1 MQRGR
6 DELISA
12 IRRQFGESP
21 LAVVGHE
28 LERALHQS
36 PPGDDGRVIALIEQI
51 LTLLPQSYGKRFA
64 LDAYLIHSL
73 VQDWSSDALTL
84 SGMVVPCYGGDDWAY
99 ARLPM
104 PSLSND
110 RTHVIEAILSPGQ
123 DKLEDV
129 SLLTYPWL
137 YHELGHLVLSQVE
150 SPFIDDFTTRFDAF
164 IDGLNSRAEDVLAQ
178 AGLIRPLDY
187 ELARRELEALVERV
201 QSYWEPTPKQ
211 ADWAHELAADAIA
224 LWTCG
229 PAFIATLA
237 DHIGDA
243 TLTAHPLDHDHPSH
257 DVRRLALVA
266 AARALGWDQH
276 ITPLA
281 SPPGQP
287 DQSGPVPRRPPRVH
301 VINDKLIRH
310 VLLAAFA
317 TCRSLRLPR
326 CTPDDLDSLQTR
338 PNPNPHSSFGI
349 ALFLAARLYYQQHGR
364 SAYEGWERKTV
375 AALAESDEA

>member
-1 MQRGR
+1 MQHRR

-12 IRRQFGESP
+12 IRRQFGDSP
-21 LAVVGHE
+21 LAVVGRE
-28 LERALHQS
+28 LESALHQS
-36 PPGDDGRVIALIEQI
+36 APGDDGRVIALIEQI

-64 LDAYLIHSL
+64 FDAYLIHSV
-73 VQDWSSDALTL
+73 VQDWSSDALAL

-99 ARLPM
+99 ARLPI
-104 PSLSND
+104 PPVSDD

-137 YHELGHLVLSQVE
+137 CHELGHLVFSQVE
-150 SPFIDDFTTRFDAF
+150 STFIADFTARFDAF

-178 AGLIRPLDY
+178 AGLTRPLDY
-187 ELARRELEALVERV
+187 ELARRELEALITRV

-229 PAFIATLA
+229 PAFIGTLA

-287 DQSGPVPRRPPRVH
+287 DQPRPVPRRPPRVH
-301 VINDKLIRH
+301 VINDKLVHH

-317 TCRSLRLPR
+317 TCRSLQLPL
-326 CTPDDLDSLQTR
+326 CTPGDLPSVSTALNPR
-338 PNPNPHSSFGI
+338 PHPPFGVP
-349 ALFLAARLYYQQHGR
+349 LFLAARQYYQIHGPA
-364 SAYEGWERKTV
+364 AYEVWERRTV
-375 AALAESDEA
+375 RTLADSVEL